1 MREVTWPMVVA
12 SIKKSFT
19 LIELL
24 VVVALIGILAAIG
37 LPFFQ
42 GFIEDAKE
50 AQVKQVCSN
59 VRSDI
64 ESAVFYCSIN
74 PDKTL
79 PIIASV
85 KKTPC
90 NHGADGI
97 ATYIYQKYVL
107 QVGDI
112 QTPSGPIGIVGRVM
126 QSMPLSSGP
135 GYLSTQYP
143 VAIRVITHQIKNNY
157 IELSCNDMFNP
168 PYNNQVWSFHP

>member
-1 MREVTWPMVVA
+1 MKR
-12 SIKKSFT
+12 SFT

-24 VVVALIGILAAIG
+24 VVVAIIGILAAIG
-37 LPFFQ
+37 TPIFR

-59 VRSDI
+59 VKSDI
-64 ESAVFYCSIN
+64 ESALFYCSFN

-79 PIIASV
+79 PIIPSV

-90 NHGADGI
+90 YYGADGI
-97 ATYIYQKYVL
+97 ATYIYQKYVIE
-107 QVGDI
+107 VGDI

-168 PYNNQVWSFHP
+168 PYNNQVWSFHPS